1 MLAIFDL
8 DETLLA
14 GDSEHL
20 WCEYLIEQ
28 GLVDASYYKT
38 NNDQFYQDYQNGCL
52 DMDAFLRFS
61 LQPLTQFSID
71 HLNSLRKDYLE
82 KKIEPIILPEAC
94 KRIEDHRRQGHTLL
108 IITATNRFI
117 TGPIAEMLGISQLLA
132 TEPEFGPGGY
142 SGNIVGEPCF
152 KEGKVL
158 NLLKWLNS
166 NPHSM
171 DDSWFYS
178 DSYND
183 LPLLQKAQH
192 PVVVDADDKLYQHA
206 VAHNWERISLRG

>member
-20 WCEYLIEQ
+20 WCEFLIEQ
-28 GLVDASYYKT
+28 GLVDGSYYKLH
-38 NNDQFYQDYQNGCL
+38 NDQFYQDYQNGCL
-52 DMDAFLRFS
+52 DIDAFLRFS
-61 LQPLTQFSID
+61 LQPLTQFSLS
-71 HLNSLRKDYLE
+71 HLNALRKDYLE
-82 KKIEPIILPEAC
+82 QKIEPIILPEAR

-117 TGPIAEMLGISQLLA
+117 TGPISAMLGISQLLA
-132 TEPEFGPGGY
+132 TEPELGPDGY

-152 KEGKVL
+152 QEGKVV

-166 NPHSM
+166 NPHRL
-171 DDSWFYS
+171 DESWFYS

-183 LPLLQKAQH
+183 LPLLQKVQH

-206 VAHNWERISLRG
+206 VAHNWERISLRS

>member
-20 WCEYLIEQ
+20 WCEFLIEQ
-28 GLVDASYYKT
+28 GLVDGSYYKT
-38 NNDQFYQDYQNGCL
+38 NNDRFYQDYQKGCL
-52 DMDAFLRFS
+52 DIDAFLRFS
-61 LQPLTQFSID
+61 LKPLTQFSLS
-71 HLNSLRKDYLE
+71 HLNALRKDYLE
-82 KKIEPIILPEAC
+82 QKIEPIILPEAR
-94 KRIEDHRRQGHTLL
+94 KRIEYHRQQGHTLL

-117 TGPIAEMLGISQLLA
+117 TGPIAAMLGISQLLA
-132 TEPEFGPGGY
+132 TEPELGPNGY
-142 SGNIVGEPCF
+142 SGHIIGEPCF
-152 KEGKVL
+152 QEGKVV

-171 DDSWFYS
+171 DSSWFYS

-183 LPLLQKAQH
+183 LPLLQKVRH
-192 PVVVDADDKLYQHA
+192 PVVVDADDKLYEHA
-206 VAHNWERISLRG
+206 VAHNWERISLRS

>member
-20 WCEYLIEQ
+20 WCEFLIEQ
-28 GLVDASYYKT
+28 GLIDGRYYKN

-61 LQPLTQFSID
+61 LRPLTQFSLS
-71 HLNSLRKDYLE
+71 HLYALRKDFL
-82 KKIEPIILPEAC
+82 KQKIAPIILPKAC
-94 KRIEDHRRQGHTLL
+94 KRIEEHRRQGHTLL

-117 TGPIAEMLGISQLLA
+117 TGPIAAMLGISQLLA
-132 TEPEFGPGGY
+132 TEPELGPEGY

-152 KEGKVL
+152 QHGKVV
-158 NLLKWLNS
+158 NLRKWLNT
-166 NPHSM
+166 NPHNM
-171 DDSWFYS
+171 ADSCFYS

-183 LPLLQKAQH
+183 LPLLQAVQY
-192 PVVVDADDKLYQHA
+192 PIVVDADDKLYQHA
-206 VAHNWERISLRG
+206 VTHNWERISLRG